1 MLLSYIS
8 FMEENEENGCGWVIK
23 GPFTTNS
30 QCIKFVHSI
39 GGMVNAMRL
48 LSNRFFGHLPYLMIQ
63 PCMHNR
69 KECKVVVLNNSP
81 VYQAGISTGGNSKS
95 KNGVR
100 RSFADFEELQQFA
113 NQAIAQLRLAAPFAI
128 TDGLFRVDIF
138 QTAAG
143 KMVVNEIESLDAEYQ
158 SSISGRAEA
167 VYTFLEKY
175 WCHKIEAF
183 CVL

>member
-1 MLLSYIS
+1 MIFSYIS
-8 FMEENEENGCGWVIK
+8 FMEANEENGCGWVIK

-39 GGMVNAMRL
+39 EGMTNSMRL

-63 PCMHNR
+63 PCMYNR

-81 VYQAGISTGGNSKS
+81 VYLAGISTGGNSKS

-113 NQAIAQLRLAAPFAI
+113 SRAIEQLRLAAPFAI

-143 KMVVNEIESLDAEYQ
+143 KMVVNEFESLDAEYQ
-158 SSISGRAEA
+158 SSVSGRAEA
-167 VYTFLEKY
+167 TYTFLEKY
-175 WCHKIEAF
+175 WCHKIETF

>member
-1 MLLSYIS
+1 
-8 FMEENEENGCGWVIK
+8 
-23 GPFTTNS
+23 
-30 QCIKFVHSI
+30 
-39 GGMVNAMRL
+39 
-48 LSNRFFGHLPYLMIQ
+48 
-63 PCMHNR
+63 MHNR

-81 VYQAGISTGGNSKS
+81 VYQACISTGGNSKS
-95 KNGVR
+95 KNGVC

-143 KMVVNEIESLDAEYQ
+143 KMVVNEFESLDAEYQ